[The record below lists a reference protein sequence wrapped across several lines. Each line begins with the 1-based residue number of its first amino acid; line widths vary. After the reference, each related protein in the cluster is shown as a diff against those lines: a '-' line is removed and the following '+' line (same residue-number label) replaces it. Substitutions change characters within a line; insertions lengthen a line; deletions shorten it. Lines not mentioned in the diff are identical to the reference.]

1 MGTWETPIVP
11 GALNF
16 MAFVGQPIQDFKNP
30 EIVLL
35 LKMTKTDKHK
45 MKTKITVITIHI
57 IIGTKNGKICMQL
70 NYNTNVKN
78 TVKIV

>member
-16 MAFVGQPIQDFKNP
+16 MAFVGQ
-30 EIVLL
+30 
-35 LKMTKTDKHK
+35 HK

-78 TVKIV
+78 TVKVV